1 MPDGVVIEFSCAL
14 ADVYNIL
21 YIPMPGKPLF
31 FVGAALEDLRAFPD
45 EARQEAGYQLH
56 LVQLGQMPDNWKPM
70 SSVGRGVYE
79 IRIHTV
85 VEHRVFYIA
94 KYAEGV
100 YVLHVFEKK
109 THQTRRADIEV
120 GRARLKALDQLR
132 KPTDLAHTRRNDD

>member
-1 MPDGVVIEFSCAL
+1 MSA
-14 ADVYNIL
+14 
-21 YIPMPGKPLF
+21 KPLF
-31 FVGAALEDLRAFPD
+31 FIGTALEDLRAFPD
-45 EARQEAGYQLH
+45 EARLKAGYQLH

-94 KYAEGV
+94 KYAEAV

-109 THQTRRADIEV
+109 TKQTRRADVEV
-120 GRARLKALDQLR
+120 GRARLKTLDQLR
-132 KPTDLAHTRRNDD
+132 NQSGLARTRRNDG